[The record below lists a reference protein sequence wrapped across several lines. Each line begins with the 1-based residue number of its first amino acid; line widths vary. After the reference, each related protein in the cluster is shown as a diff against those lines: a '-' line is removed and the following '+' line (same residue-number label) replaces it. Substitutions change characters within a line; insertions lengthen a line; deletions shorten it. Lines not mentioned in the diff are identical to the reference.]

1 MTVTTTSPR
10 QWPSLDHEAAQL
22 RAGVRRII
30 KREFAS
36 MAEIETF
43 RLEGWTVTLA
53 EGEYGHATSTDV
65 VVGHGKAQTA
75 FIGRHA
81 DVSRALRLET
91 QERHAK
97 GQDRREAMA
106 EFGQLLGY
114 PACCTQAYLEQA
126 EQSESA
132 SFARLL
138 HNTEGKTFPRLNNLF
153 VLRHQLISHFPCD
166 LSCAKSAAVGDLGLQ
181 ALASED
187 ANLATALSALLAAPI
202 TVWDRFRF
210 VIDPSPWGRLFATD
224 LDHTPRVRGHGPL
237 QDFMASYPE
246 VEQPGTRL
254 QFDSERNEVV
264 DDISPIGA
272 D

>member
-1 MTVTTTSPR
+1 MAIIDKPPQR
-10 QWPSLDHEAAQL
+10 WPSFDHEAAQL

-36 MAEIETF
+36 MAEIEAF
-43 RLEGWTVTLA
+43 RLEGWTVKLA

-65 VVGHGKAQTA
+65 IVGHGRAQTA
-75 FIGRHA
+75 FIGRHV
-81 DVSRALRLET
+81 DVSRALKLET
-91 QERHAK
+91 LERHAK

-106 EFGQLLGY
+106 ELGQLLGY
-114 PACCTQAYLEQA
+114 PACCTQAYLAQA

-166 LSCAKSAAVGDLGLQ
+166 LSCAMSAAVGDLGLQ

-187 ANLATALSALLAAPI
+187 GNLAIALSALLAAPI

-210 VIDPSPWGRLFATD
+210 VIEDSPWGRLFATD
-224 LDHTPRVRGHGPL
+224 LDQTPRVRGHGPL

-246 VEQPGTRL
+246 VEQAGSRL
-254 QFDSERNEVV
+254 QFDSEYDEVV
-264 DDISPIGA
+264 DVSPIGV